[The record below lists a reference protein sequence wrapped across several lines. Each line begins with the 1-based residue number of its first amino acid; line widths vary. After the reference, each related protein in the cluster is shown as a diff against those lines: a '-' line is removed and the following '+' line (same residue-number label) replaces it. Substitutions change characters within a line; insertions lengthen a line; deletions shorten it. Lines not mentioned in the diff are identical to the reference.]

1 LFKTQERCTTQDE
14 FCAKTHS
21 CIRAQPGAASEPGI
35 NQSINLL
42 KQAKLP
48 ASSSPNLPQKKKKP
62 EIDEEDA
69 PGTQMKELNC
79 QIQWQKL

>member
-21 CIRAQPGAASEPGI
+21 CTLAQPGAASEPGI

-42 KQAKLP
+42 KQASKQARKAAIFFFP
-48 ASSSPNLPQKKKKP
+48 KSARKKKTP
-62 EIDEEDA
+62 EIVEEDA
-69 PGTQMKELNC
+69 PRHTHK
-79 QIQWQKL
+79 